1 LEAAL
6 QINPDDTRTLRGLVD
21 VRIRRKEFDSAAEIA
36 SRWVRVESEPGR
48 RAEGLA
54 LLGRVERTRGNLALA
69 IQAYQQSVELAGLE
83 GMAAAELVELL
94 GQQRRVGHPVD
105 YQGYVSALSSYAGQ
119 RSIVG
124 PGEVRVY
131 QEIGRVLDAE
141 LGQRERAIE
150 ILERVLVSAPHE
162 VSLRSEVA
170 QIQERAGNY
179 GGAIE
184 SYRKVIQID
193 VTRADAYRGIA
204 RALENLGRTNE
215 AAVALSPLVV
225 LGAANDSEQ
234 QAVNARAAKPVLL
247 DRSLEL
253 EEIIALGMPSTLD
266 PTGAVLAAIAD
277 ALDRIESPNLD
288 QYGLVARDRIGSR
301 SGHPLRTLAD
311 RIASLVGADEFEFYV
326 SSNVANVC
334 IEPGD
339 PPCIIAP
346 VALNQ
351 APESVQV
358 FAFARVLL
366 MLARKWQAA
375 ERLDLSSLEGWV
387 MSAVRLSEG
396 GEETQTR
403 RLAKALAW
411 GRKGRVEE
419 AAEAYVRAGNP
430 AVLDFVQRARTGAN
444 RAAAVLADDLVGCI
458 GWIRRS
464 DSSNVFVY
472 DLLRCWAE
480 DVAFSTRRRLGIT

>member
-1 LEAAL
+1 
-6 QINPDDTRTLRGLVD
+6 
-21 VRIRRKEFDSAAEIA
+21 
-36 SRWVRVESEPGR
+36 
-48 RAEGLA
+48 
-54 LLGRVERTRGNLALA
+54 
-69 IQAYQQSVELAGLE
+69 
-83 GMAAAELVELL
+83 
-94 GQQRRVGHPVD
+94 
-105 YQGYVSALSSYAGQ
+105 
-119 RSIVG
+119 
-124 PGEVRVY
+124 
-131 QEIGRVLDAE
+131 
-141 LGQRERAIE
+141 
-150 ILERVLVSAPHE
+150 
-162 VSLRSEVA
+162 VA

-204 RALENLGRTNE
+204 RAFENLGRTNE

-301 SGHPLRTLAD
+301 SGHPLRTMAD

-387 MSAVRLSEG
+387 VSAVRLSEG

-419 AAEAYVRAGNP
+419 AAEVYVRAGNP